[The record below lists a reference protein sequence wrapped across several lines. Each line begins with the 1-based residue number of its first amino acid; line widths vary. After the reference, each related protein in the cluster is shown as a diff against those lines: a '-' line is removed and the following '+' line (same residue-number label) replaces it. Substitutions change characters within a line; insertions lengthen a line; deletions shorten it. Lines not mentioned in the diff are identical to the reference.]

1 MSFVIH
7 DLYIGSLEDADND
20 EIMRLKNITKLVS
33 LGCSTSNNSCAVKKL
48 SFEDILDKP
57 EQSIISIL
65 TETNEFIKNSI
76 AEGSAI
82 LVSNS
87 KNFTSIRLKDTIT
100 KSLHYSRQIIPYNK
114 VITI

>member
-7 DLYIGSLEDADND
+7 DLYVGSLEDADND
-20 EIMRLKNITKLVS
+20 EAMRLKNIKKLVS

-48 SFEDILDKP
+48 SFEDVMDKP
-57 EQSIISIL
+57 EQSIVSIL
-65 TETNEFIKNSI
+65 TETNEYIRDSI

-82 LVSNS
+82 LVSDS

-100 KSLHYSRQIIPYNK
+100 QRLHYSRQITLYNEM
-114 VITI
+114 ITI